1 MDDLILTFRS
11 DLEDNGSST
20 QKSPSFKRPL
30 ILISLWSLVKL
41 MTSENNIGC
50 YIYKNREGLFLVTII
65 FGSKS
70 ENCPRTRFWGWVLKP
85 GPENGLWVVGSV

>member
-11 DLEDNGSST
+11 ELEDNGSST

-41 MTSENNIGC
+41 MTSEKNIGC

-65 FGSKS
+65 LARNQKTAHAPDFGAG
-70 ENCPRTRFWGWVLKP
+70 F
-85 GPENGLWVVGSV
+85 